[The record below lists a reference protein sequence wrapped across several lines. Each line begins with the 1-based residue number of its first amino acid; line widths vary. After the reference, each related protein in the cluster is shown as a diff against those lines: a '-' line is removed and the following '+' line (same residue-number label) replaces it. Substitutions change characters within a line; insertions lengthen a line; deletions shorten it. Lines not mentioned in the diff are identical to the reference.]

1 MVDDDS
7 PTADPTPR
15 RKAPD
20 IDAARFPSI
29 DSPLCSIVVLAW
41 RLEHPLLECLASVA
55 ASVDAPPFEVVVVLN
70 GATEGVRATVA
81 QSVQGVTVVDLP
93 HNVGFGGG
101 CNAGVDVARGERIVF
116 LNDDTVVQPGW
127 LAALSRAADER
138 GPGDAVAS
146 VLLDP
151 DGRVQ
156 EAGSRVLPDATT
168 TAIGRGLTVEEAEA
182 EGLLTPRA
190 IDYGSAAALLVGTD
204 AFRSIGGFDPVF
216 EPAYYEDVDLQF
228 RLKLAGGQVVLAP
241 EARVAHALGGS
252 TSAQPIFQ
260 RWADRKNSAI
270 FIDRWSAVLA
280 GAPHRTDPI
289 DRLCAIPVDAG
300 SALNSRPLPP
310 ASQIAENALAIAF
323 SVSQGYAS
331 WLADRVSG
339 ASEELQ
345 IERDLVRDVSLTNQ
359 ALDARVTELTTEVQ
373 EITAERDLLA
383 ARLHDLDHR
392 GLIGIA
398 RWKAGVISNRRQEK
412 RSGSE

>member
-1 MVDDDS
+1 VVEGDS
-7 PTADPTPR
+7 PLADPTTR
-15 RKAPD
+15 REAAD
-20 IDAARFPSI
+20 IDAVRFPSI

-41 RLEHPLLECLASVA
+41 RLEEELLECLASVA
-55 ASVDAPPFEVVVVLN
+55 ASVDAPPYEVVLVLN
-70 GATEGVRATVA
+70 GAGAGVRDVVA
-81 QSVQGVTVVDLP
+81 QSVTGATVVDLP
-93 HNVGFGGG
+93 QNVGFGGG
-101 CNAGVDVARGERIVF
+101 CNAGIDAARGERVVF

-168 TAIGRGLTVEEAEA
+168 TAFGRGLTVEQAES
-182 EGLLTPRA
+182 EGILTSRP
-190 IDYGSAAALLVGTD
+190 IDYGSAAALLVGAATLR
-204 AFRSIGGFDPVF
+204 AIGGFDPVF

-241 EARVAHALGGS
+241 GARVAHALGRS
-252 TSAQPIFQ
+252 TAAQPIFQ

-270 FIDRWSAVLA
+270 FIERWSTVLE
-280 GAPHRTDPI
+280 GAPTRDDPI
-289 DRLCAIPVDAG
+289 DRLCRIPVETD
-300 SALNSRPLPP
+300 SPLNSRPLPTAP
-310 ASQIAENALAIAF
+310 QIADNALAVAL
-323 SVSQGYAS
+323 SVSQGYAA

-339 ASEELQ
+339 AGAELQ
-345 IERDLVRDVSLTNQ
+345 AERELVRDVSLTNQ
-359 ALDARVTELTTEVQ
+359 ALDRRVAELTAEVEQ
-373 EITAERDLLA
+373 VTATRDLLA

-398 RWKAGVISNRRQEK
+398 RWKAGVISNRRHEK
-412 RSGSE
+412 RAATD